1 MAKMFCLGAFPKND
15 LLPSGC
21 RLDQRRAEPDLV
33 HIWMLVPTISQCHI
47 GIKQSTTSTSLSL
60 WFDCKAKLDKSS
72 GTPHQLAQVE

>member
-33 HIWMLVPTISQCHI
+33 HIWMLIVGANNITMSH
-47 GIKQSTTSTSLSL
+47 
-60 WFDCKAKLDKSS
+60 W
-72 GTPHQLAQVE
+72 HQVINNINIIITLV